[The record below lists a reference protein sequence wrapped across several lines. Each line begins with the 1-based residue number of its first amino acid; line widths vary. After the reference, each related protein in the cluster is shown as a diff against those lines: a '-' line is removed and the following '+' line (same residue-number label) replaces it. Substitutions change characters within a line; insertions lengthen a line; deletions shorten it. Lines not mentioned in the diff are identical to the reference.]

1 MGKSGKAWYATYSDY
16 YYLTGGTAFTIKFQ
30 GTPTAART
38 VTWPDK
44 SGTVAMTTDVSTAA
58 PAVNAVTGAAADTT
72 IAFTAYQG
80 TFTST
85 LTNKDMFTIQGLG
98 AFGDVSV
105 MRVEQKTGNATDGTV
120 LEVVSADADV
130 DALLVTANA
139 TSVVRVTGA
148 GALAITGATGITGAT
163 TITGA
168 ATVSSTF
175 QVAGATTLTSTLAVN
190 GNATIGDNSGTV
202 AVNSSDW
209 DISTAGAMSG
219 IASIAFDNS
228 AVIYNTTV
236 ACNNACIKGL
246 RAAPLALVATPG
258 ADKFVELVSAVLI
271 LNYGSE
277 VLTESVDNL
286 VIQYNT
292 SGTDITAAIESTG
305 FIDSNADIIKVVLP
319 SAAVD
324 VTAANSINKAV
335 ELFNTGDG
343 ELAGNAS
350 NDTTL
355 SIRVSYRVHTAGL

>member
-1 MGKSGKAWYATYSDY
+1 MKIFKKLMTALLIVAFALPAFAATNLLPSKHHSGFLGKSGKAWYATYSDY
-16 YYLTGGTAFTIKFQ
+16 YYLYGGTAFKIKFQ
-30 GTPTAART
+30 GTPTADRT
-38 VTWPDK
+38 ITWPDK
-44 SGTVAMTTDVSTAA
+44 DGTVAMTTDVSTAA
-58 PAVNAVTGAAADTT
+58 PPVNAVTGAEADTT

-85 LTNKDMFTIQGLG
+85 LTDKDMFTIQGLG

-105 MRVEQKTGNATDGTV
+105 LRVEQKTGNATDGTV
-120 LEVVSADADV
+120 LEVVSADVDV
-130 DALLVTANA
+130 DALLVTAND

-148 GALAITGATGITGAT
+148 GALAI
-163 TITGA
+163 
-168 ATVSSTF
+168 
-175 QVAGATTLTSTLAVN
+175 N

-228 AVIYNTTV
+228 AIIYNTTV

-246 RAAPLALVATPG
+246 RAAPLTLVAAPG

-277 VLTESVDNL
+277 VLTESEDNL
-286 VIQYNT
+286 VIQYS

-343 ELAGNAS
+343 EFAGNAS
-350 NDTTL
+350 DDTTL

>member
-1 MGKSGKAWYATYSDY
+1 
-16 YYLTGGTAFTIKFQ
+16 
-30 GTPTAART
+30 
-38 VTWPDK
+38 
-44 SGTVAMTTDVSTAA
+44 
-58 PAVNAVTGAAADTT
+58 
-72 IAFTAYQG
+72 
-80 TFTST
+80 
-85 LTNKDMFTIQGLG
+85 
-98 AFGDVSV
+98 
-105 MRVEQKTGNATDGTV
+105 
-120 LEVVSADADV
+120 LEVVSADVDV
-130 DALLVTANA
+130 DALLVTAND

-148 GALAITGATGITGAT
+148 GALAI
-163 TITGA
+163 
-168 ATVSSTF
+168 
-175 QVAGATTLTSTLAVN
+175 N

-228 AVIYNTTV
+228 AIIYNTTV

-246 RAAPLALVATPG
+246 RAAPLTLVAAPG

-277 VLTESVDNL
+277 VLTESEDNL
-286 VIQYNT
+286 VIQYS

-343 ELAGNAS
+343 EFAGNAS
-350 NDTTL
+350 DDTTL